1 MRKKGVEFA
10 AGVAIFLSFIIF
22 VFGFLYLKN
31 ITLNAGTHDIFIRF
45 KDITGLEKHDKV
57 SVSGITIGKVI
68 DFKLDR
74 LDVLVEVQLN
84 PEVSLP
90 KDSQAELKSLGMV
103 GEKFIDIIP
112 GTAPAL
118 LEDGDIIAGKTAS
131 DLSEITG
138 TVDGLLQQAEELL
151 IRVKD
156 AFENVF
162 DSTTQRDVKESLQH
176 IRNISSTLDKNSAH
190 LEKTLVNLD
199 ELSTT
204 LNQILT
210 ERKNKVE
217 TSIDNLYA
225 ASNKLDGLTNK
236 VDKSLTSVQNLL
248 DKIENQ
254 EGAVGKVIMSD
265 SLYNDFRHLTNE
277 LETLVQDLKK
287 RPQKYLNLGFIKVF

>member
-1 MRKKGVEFA
+1 MWRLYFSKRGYFISRNTIA
-10 AGVAIFLSFIIF
+10 AAFTMKLLVLSFAPPETWRNE
-22 VFGFLYLKN
+22 LQTK
-31 ITLNAGTHDIFIRF
+31 
-45 KDITGLEKHDKV
+45 KLEE
-57 SVSGITIGKVI
+57 IYEQ
-68 DFKLDR
+68 KL
-74 LDVLVEVQLN
+74 
-84 PEVSLP
+84 
-90 KDSQAELKSLGMV
+90 A
-103 GEKFIDIIP
+103 
-112 GTAPAL
+112 
-118 LEDGDIIAGKTAS
+118 
-131 DLSEITG
+131 
-138 TVDGLLQQAEELL
+138 
-151 IRVKD
+151 
-156 AFENVF
+156 
-162 DSTTQRDVKESLQH
+162 
-176 IRNISSTLDKNSAH
+176 
-190 LEKTLVNLD
+190 NLD